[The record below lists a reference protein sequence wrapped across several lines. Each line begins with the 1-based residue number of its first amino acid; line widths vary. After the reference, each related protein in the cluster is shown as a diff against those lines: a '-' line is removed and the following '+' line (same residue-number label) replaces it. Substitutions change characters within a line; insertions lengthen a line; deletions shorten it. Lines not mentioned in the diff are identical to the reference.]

1 MTSKSAMVLAF
12 TLFFITALQCASAQN
27 SGFKFPSEASADTN
41 DEPANKTALSP
52 TCRAKVKQQ
61 KIMVLLA
68 ESRNG
73 VISAKQSSY
82 ASAVNIINDKL
93 KALGLKT
100 YTQEQIRAQVA
111 QAEIDAY
118 FKNDPDAALSASKRM
133 AANYVLR
140 GLIEITAGRNAM
152 VNVNQVNVNMEF
164 TLTGGNGQIISQT
177 EASNASFAGND
188 VSGMARTLVKEN
200 ADEVVTTLYNDYCA
214 KAGKR

>member
-1 MTSKSAMVLAF
+1 MLIK
-12 TLFFITALQCASAQN
+12 TALLLLLSCVMHYASAQN
-27 SGFKFPSEASADTN
+27 SGFKFPSEPIADAN
-41 DEPANKTALSP
+41 EEPASNTALTP
-52 TCRAKVKQQ
+52 TCRAKLKQQ

-73 VISAKQSSY
+73 IISAKQSSY

-140 GLIEITAGRNAM
+140 GLIEMTAGRNAM

-164 TLTGGNGQIISQT
+164 TLSGSDGRIISQT
-177 EASNASFAGND
+177 GASNASFAGND
-188 VSGMARTLVKEN
+188 VSGMARILVKEN
-200 ADEVVTTLYNDYCA
+200 ADEVVTKLYNDYCA